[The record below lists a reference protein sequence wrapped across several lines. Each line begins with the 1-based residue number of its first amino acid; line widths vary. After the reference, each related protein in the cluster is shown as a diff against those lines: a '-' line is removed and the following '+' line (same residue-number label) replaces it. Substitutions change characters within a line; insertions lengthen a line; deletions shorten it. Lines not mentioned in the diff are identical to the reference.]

1 MSVTSPVRRAPE
13 VVQGATWP
21 QVNLLPT
28 EVTQGRRLRSIK
40 KLLVLGLLLVVLVAT
55 AGYGGALW
63 LAGNAA
69 DDLAGVQE
77 ETTRLQ
83 AEKEVYAEVPA
94 TLSAIDQAETARR
107 QGMATEILWP
117 DYLEALRA
125 VTPTGVS
132 YDALSVSAGT
142 PAQPYVGSTDPLAP
156 GAIGQITFTARSLT
170 LPDTGAWI
178 DAINTVKG
186 LSNPWFSSASLTED
200 DGIVY
205 YQVQATVDL
214 HPSALS
220 GRFEPEADQ

>member
-1 MSVTSPVRRAPE
+1 MSVISPARRAAE
-13 VVQGATWP
+13 VVEVTRWP

-28 EVTQGRRLRSIK
+28 EVTRGRRLTAIK
-40 KLLVLGLLLVVLVAT
+40 KILVLVLLLVLLIAT
-55 AGYGGALW
+55 AAYAGALW

-69 DDLAGVQE
+69 DDLAGVQDD
-77 ETTRLQ
+77 TTRLQ
-83 AEKEVYAEVPA
+83 ADKATYAEVPA
-94 TLSAIDQAETARR
+94 TLSAISQAETARQ

-132 YDALSVSAGT
+132 YDTLTVNVGT
-142 PAQPYVGSTDPLAP
+142 PTQPYVGSTDPLAP
-156 GAIGQITFTARSLT
+156 GAIGQVTFTARSLT

-178 DAINTVKG
+178 DAITTVKG

-200 DGIVY
+200 EGVVY
-205 YQVQATVDL
+205 YQVEATVDL
-214 HPSALS
+214 QPSALS